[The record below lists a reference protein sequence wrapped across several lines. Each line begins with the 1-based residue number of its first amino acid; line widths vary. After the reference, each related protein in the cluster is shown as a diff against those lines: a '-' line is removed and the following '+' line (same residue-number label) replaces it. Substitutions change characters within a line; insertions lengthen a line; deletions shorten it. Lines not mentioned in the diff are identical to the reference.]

1 MHEPISTSY
10 AEKAA
15 EPAAQA
21 ACVLR
26 QRARWLPADM
36 DTPIS
41 LFLGMAGNGD
51 GILLESAEVDGRWGR
66 YSVLA
71 CDMAL
76 VLTCREGRLAVDI
89 RDDRLAPLAAHDG
102 QPYVAGLR
110 ALMRQLRITPPEGM
124 DVPPITRALYGWLG
138 FGMARLFHP
147 TLAGAMPE
155 DEAEAALV
163 LPGTVLLFD
172 HLYNRLCQISL
183 GEHRE
188 VSSGRQTAEAPLPDA
203 GEVTASPDEAGYKA
217 VVERIRAMLHAGE
230 AIQVVPSVRFST
242 PFAGDAFTLYRRMR
256 RYNASPYMFYMK
268 IGDMTLFGSSP
279 EVMVRCTRGRLQL
292 SPIAGTRRRGR
303 DDAEDARLAQE
314 LRDDPKERAEH
325 VMLVDRGRNDLGRV
339 ARPGSVSLER
349 CMEVERFSH
358 VMHLTSRVTAQLDEG
373 KDALDVLA
381 ATFPAGT
388 VSGAPKVRAM
398 QIIREMEGRGRGP
411 YAGCVGWLGLDKDAV
426 HLDTGIT
433 IRSMWLR
440 DGELCWQAGGGIVH
454 DSDPELEWKE
464 VCNKSAIMRL
474 ALRNEEEC
482 HVSAHR

>member
-1 MHEPISTSY
+1 MHEPISTSH

-102 QPYVAGLR
+102 QPYVTGLR

-325 VMLVDRGRNDLGRV
+325 VMLVDLGRNDLGRV

>member
-1 MHEPISTSY
+1 MHEPISTSH

-102 QPYVAGLR
+102 QPYVTGLR

-325 VMLVDRGRNDLGRV
+325 VMLVDLGRNDLGRV

-474 ALRNEEEC
+474 VLRNEEEC